1 VAKGNTYSAKASTSK
16 TQPATT
22 TGGKTKHEKCAV
34 CGYKNHKT
42 ADCRLKDKLKCEYC
56 KKFYHTADECR
67 KLKWDKKKANDAQN
81 MKKGKSK
88 MVVLALAKDEKAK
101 KVEANIAKI
110 KEALSAVG
118 EITFLSI
125 EESDGLI
132 DYKDDNDVQ
141 MADDNDNVDHVYDWL
156 ADSGSMLHITNR
168 KDLYSEYKPTPHIV

>member
-1 VAKGNTYSAKASTSK
+1 
-16 TQPATT
+16 
-22 TGGKTKHEKCAV
+22 
-34 CGYKNHKT
+34 
-42 ADCRLKDKLKCEYC
+42 
-56 KKFYHTADECR
+56 
-67 KLKWDKKKANDAQN
+67 

-101 KVEANIAKI
+101 KVEENIAKI

-168 KDLYSEYKPTPHIV
+168 KDLYSEYKPTPQIGRAHV